1 MNMSALGA
9 VAMGGALGA
18 AARYALVRVTDS
30 QAGSGF
36 PVGHF
41 VANIIGSILIG
52 ILIVMLATRAD
63 AQWLRLFLITGVLGA
78 FTTFSAFS
86 LDTINLLER
95 GQWLLASGYVVAS
108 VALCIGGCALGMLVG
123 RLTIS

>member
-1 MNMSALGA
+1 MNLSALGA

-18 AARYALVRVTDS
+18 AARYALVRITTT
-30 QAGSGF
+30 QTGGGF
-36 PVGHF
+36 PIGHF
-41 VANIIGSILIG
+41 AANVVGSVLIG
-52 ILIVMLATRAD
+52 VLIVLLATRAD

-95 GQWLLASGYVVAS
+95 GQWLMASGYVVAS

-123 RLTIS
+123 RALIS